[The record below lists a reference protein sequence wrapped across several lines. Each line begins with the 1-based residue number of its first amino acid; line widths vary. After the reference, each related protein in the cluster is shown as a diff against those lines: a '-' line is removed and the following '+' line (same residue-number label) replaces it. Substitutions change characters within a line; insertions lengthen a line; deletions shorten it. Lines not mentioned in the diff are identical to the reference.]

1 MVRGAPTAAQLG
13 KGIAKASSSS
23 ELPAAVY
30 RSLGASSPRASS
42 STSAAYRSLG
52 ASTSSST
59 TGRWLVKSEPSDYSI
74 DALAREGTT
83 VWDGVRNAQAQKHMK
98 SMRVGDRCLFYHS
111 SCAAIGVV
119 GIAEVARE
127 AYPEP
132 GDASNKYVV
141 VDLRFVSKL
150 AHLVSLTALKAD
162 ARLSG
167 MVLLRQPRL
176 SVQPV
181 ERAHFDIITGANA
194 GGSSYF
200 G

>member
-1 MVRGAPTAAQLG
+1 M
-13 KGIAKASSSS
+13 
-23 ELPAAVY
+23 
-30 RSLGASSPRASS
+30 
-42 STSAAYRSLG
+42 
-52 ASTSSST
+52 
-59 TGRWLVKSEPSDYSI
+59 
-74 DALAREGTT
+74 
-83 VWDGVRNAQAQKHMK
+83 WDGVRNAQAQKHMK

-150 AHLVSLTALKAD
+150 AHVSLSALKAD

>member
-1 MVRGAPTAAQLG
+1 MVRGAPAAYRSLA
-13 KGIAKASSSS
+13 GISKASSSS
-23 ELPAAVY
+23 
-30 RSLGASSPRASS
+30 PRT
-42 STSAAYRSLG
+42 STSATYRSLG

-111 SCAAIGVV
+111 SCSAIGVV

-150 AHLVSLTALKAD
+150 AHLVSLPALKAD

>member
-1 MVRGAPTAAQLG
+1 MVRGAPAAMGLS

-23 ELPAAVY
+23 AVY

-42 STSAAYRSLG
+42 ST
-52 ASTSSST
+52 SST

-181 ERAHFDIITGANA
+181 ERAHCTST
-194 GGSSYF
+194 SSPAPTRAALRTSADMVHA
-200 G
+200 

>member
-13 KGIAKASSSS
+13 KGIAKASS

-150 AHLVSLTALKAD
+150 ARLVSLPTLKAD
-162 ARLSG
+162 ARLAS

-176 SVQPV
+176 SVSPV

>member
-1 MVRGAPTAAQLG
+1 M
-13 KGIAKASSSS
+13 
-23 ELPAAVY
+23 
-30 RSLGASSPRASS
+30 
-42 STSAAYRSLG
+42 
-52 ASTSSST
+52 
-59 TGRWLVKSEPSDYSI
+59 
-74 DALAREGTT
+74 
-83 VWDGVRNAQAQKHMK
+83 WDGVRNAQAQKHMK

-176 SVQPV
+176 SVSPV

>member
-42 STSAAYRSLG
+42 STSSYRSLG

-111 SCAAIGVV
+111 SCSAIGVV

-150 AHLVSLTALKAD
+150 ALVSLPTLKAD

>member
-1 MVRGAPTAAQLG
+1 M
-13 KGIAKASSSS
+13 
-23 ELPAAVY
+23 
-30 RSLGASSPRASS
+30 
-42 STSAAYRSLG
+42 
-52 ASTSSST
+52 
-59 TGRWLVKSEPSDYSI
+59 
-74 DALAREGTT
+74 
-83 VWDGVRNAQAQKHMK
+83 
-98 SMRVGDRCLFYHS
+98 
-111 SCAAIGVV
+111 
-119 GIAEVARE
+119 ARE

-150 AHLVSLTALKAD
+150 ALVSLTALKAD